1 MSKKTDSLLENEKN
15 DTLCFFFFEQLRCAL
30 IRDTELW
37 CIFPITRISEQKLV
51 EGSPGY
57 VYAAQGWGNMIG
69 ASIAG
74 QKCLSYYLC

>member
-1 MSKKTDSLLENEKN
+1 
-15 DTLCFFFFEQLRCAL
+15 
-30 IRDTELW
+30 
-37 CIFPITRISEQKLV
+37 V

-74 QKCLSYYLC
+74 QKCLSYYTFAKTARNVSIFVQLHQLF